1 MSGDDGEA
9 DFGFDYKQG
18 LKLINPSTQNAT
30 NLFNAPLKLPKK
42 IEENESQQA
51 YEPSHQVFKF
61 TESFLEENEEAPGFG
76 ENSSANDNENENR
89 EDEDSVELD
98 WDASTIF
105 KNLACSENKKI
116 SEESVCVLRLHDIL
130 TKSEL
135 GVQKI
140 SRQLIECGKL
150 ISQYTPQERRD
161 LGFLDKNNKK
171 NLLQDIRSL
180 RANTNLLNVELDC
193 LQEVLEPSGKS
204 AEKSNSNL
212 LWLFLSAG
220 VISAGFLAFRQKKLF

>member
-76 ENSSANDNENENR
+76 ENSNR
-89 EDEDSVELD
+89 ATRTGSGHPFSGRVTDV
-98 WDASTIF
+98 F
-105 KNLACSENKKI
+105 GRP
-116 SEESVCVLRLHDIL
+116 VH
-130 TKSEL
+130 
-135 GVQKI
+135 G
-140 SRQLIECGKL
+140 GKL
-150 ISQYTPQERRD
+150 TQ
-161 LGFLDKNNKK
+161 
-171 NLLQDIRSL
+171 
-180 RANTNLLNVELDC
+180 
-193 LQEVLEPSGKS
+193 
-204 AEKSNSNL
+204 
-212 LWLFLSAG
+212 
-220 VISAGFLAFRQKKLF
+220 